1 MNNKI
6 SAHDQN
12 QKFQEQRAVRKGLS
26 EKATNKRQVAL
37 QDGLSYFFYLINF

>member
-12 QKFQEQRAVRKGLS
+12 QKFQEQRAVQKGLS
-26 EKATNKRQVAL
+26 EKGTNKRQAAL
-37 QDGLSYFFYLINF
+37 QDGLSYLIFN